1 MSRILRRPMFRGGK
15 TNPYGTGITANLEKR
30 KNYAEGPG
38 PGGLDPARTAFAKQI
53 AQSVQQQAM
62 PSYGEQV
69 RDFLRA
75 FGASAAPAGQFQ
87 TLGGALGK
95 TSANFQNIFGP
106 KVQKARDLGQQT
118 FLKTLSGTSDQKL
131 LKYQKLA
138 KDLWDIE
145 SQKPEDQRQF
155 QSYDETF
162 EYVIRTTELEG
173 VDKSAA
179 LEAKTIEDITKRI
192 QTDSGLGYSDA
203 KAIAETEYKIANDA
217 DFRRKVGGRL
227 KGLIPK
233 GFEIETTTGNYVWT
247 VPDRNPPT
255 TLQPNNVYL
264 DPVTRNLYYFD
275 GQKSLILLK

>member
-1 MSRILRRPMFRGGK
+1 MSRILRRPMFRGGRP
-15 TNPYGTGITANLEKR
+15 NPYGTGITANLEKR
-30 KNYAEGPG
+30 KNYNEGS
-38 PGGLDPARTAFAKQI
+38 LDPARTAFAKQVGQ
-53 AQSVQQQAM
+53 AVQQQAT
-62 PSYGEQV
+62 PAYGEQV

-106 KVQKARDLGQQT
+106 KLQKARDLGQQT

-138 KDLWDIE
+138 KDLWAIE

-173 VDKSAA
+173 VDKSDA
-179 LEAKTIEDITKRI
+179 LRTKTIEDITKRI
-192 QTDSGLGYSDA
+192 QTDTSLNYADA
-203 KAIAETEYKIANDA
+203 KALAETQYKIANDA

-227 KGLIPK
+227 KGLIPRN
-233 GFEIETTTGNYVWT
+233 FEIDTTTGNYVWT
-247 VPDRNPPT
+247 APDRNPPS